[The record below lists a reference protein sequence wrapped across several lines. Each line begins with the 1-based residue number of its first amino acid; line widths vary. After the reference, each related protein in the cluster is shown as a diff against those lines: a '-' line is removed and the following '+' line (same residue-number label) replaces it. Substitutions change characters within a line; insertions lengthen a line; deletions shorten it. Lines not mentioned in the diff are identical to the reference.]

1 MLNVVLWN
9 FNIMSGCRKPMKMV
23 QESTLENGDQRGLGS
38 QQSITD
44 KNNVICDNNKG
55 TRKETRAS
63 KWGDIF

>member
-1 MLNVVLWN
+1 
-9 FNIMSGCRKPMKMV
+9 MV